1 MAEPIIQLK
10 NVTKRFGAGEEEV
23 AALEDISIAVQP
35 GEIFGV
41 IGLSGAGKAPWSA
54 VSTSWSVLPAAA
66 SSWTART

>member
-41 IGLSGAGKAPWSA
+41 IGLSGAGK
-54 VSTSWSVLPAAA
+54 STLVRCINLLPAAA